1 MENLYGVL
9 GQNGTQELLAG
20 GGDHPV
26 GISMEPGN
34 GTVPAGALIYRKSGG
49 LFAPA
54 QAAQLDGSKELLV
67 LRDEID
73 TTANAGVAAAAA
85 AYEGGVFLAGK
96 VLLYDGS
103 SEYAPVSGTYA
114 LVLRQQGITFRPF
127 DDWRED
133 DVTADNRLALAV
145 TVTADANGSASADKQ
160 TAKKGEIVTL
170 TATPA
175 SNYELDKWVV
185 SAGDVTIGSD
195 NKFVMGDKAVAVKA
209 TFKAAV

>member
-9 GQNGTQELLAG
+9 GTKGTQELLAG
-20 GGDHPV
+20 GGDNPV

-34 GTVPAGALIYRKSGG
+34 GIVPAGALIYRKSGG

-73 TTANAGVAAAAA
+73 TTTNAGIAAAAA

-96 VLLYDGS
+96 VLLFDGS
-103 SEYAPVSGTYA
+103 TTYEAVSGTYA

-145 TVTADANGSASADKQ
+145 TVTYGENGTASTDKA

-170 TATPA
+170 TATPSSA
-175 SNYELDKWVV
+175 SYVFDKWEIT
-185 SAGDVTIGSD
+185 AGDITIGSD

-209 TFKAAV
+209 TFKAA